1 VAREGVAILVEEL
14 CIEMD
19 RQMWLEVV
27 SSNTLPCSRPYGEL
41 SGLVEI

>member
-14 CIEMD
+14 CIETD
-19 RQMWLEVV
+19 RQMRLEVV
-27 SSNTLPCSRPYGEL
+27 SSHTLPCGRPYGEL